1 MHQLHSDIWTRTMAR
16 RSAEAIQSVPRRA
29 LASPGAFG
37 NTIASLPQ
45 TTLLRSLCVEEADTL
60 QPQLAASQR
69 LFKIRMVDSQ
79 GHRDAAGLLVRR
91 RYAWRGYR
99 VGDAERVQPNRL
111 TFSACDLDNVVATIS
126 VGLDSDAGLFVDQL
140 YGAEVDKVRS
150 PGRKLCEFTKLA
162 VEASI
167 RSRPVLAALFHIAYI
182 HARCIN
188 RCTDLFVE
196 VNPRHVAF
204 YKQMLDFSVCGPERV
219 DPRVGAAAVLL
230 RLDLAVAERRIQ
242 ELGGRADLAS
252 THRSLYPHFFAASE
266 ESQITRRLRMV
277 G

>member
-1 MHQLHSDIWTRTMAR
+1 MAR
-16 RSAEAIQSVPRRA
+16 RSAEAIQSSARSRYAAP
-29 LASPGAFG
+29 SAFG
-37 NTIASLPQ
+37 NTIVSLPQ
-45 TTLLRSLCVEEADTL
+45 TAPLRSLCVEEGDTL
-60 QPQLAASQR
+60 QPQLARSQR

-79 GHRDAAGLLVRR
+79 GHRQAAGLLVRR

-99 VGDAERVQPNRL
+99 VGGVDRVQPNRL
-111 TFSACDLDNVVATIS
+111 TLSACDFDDVVATIS

-140 YGAEVDKVRS
+140 YGDEIDPLRV

-162 VEASI
+162 VEASV

-182 HARCIN
+182 HARRIN

-204 YKQMLDFSVCGPERV
+204 YRQMLDFTECGSERI
-219 DPRVGAAAVLL
+219 DPRVGASAVLL
-230 RLDLAVAERRIQ
+230 RLDLAVAERRIA
-242 ELGGRADLAS
+242 EMGGRAELAR
-252 THRSLYPHFFAASE
+252 THRSLYPHFFATNE
-266 ESQITRRLRMV
+266 ESQIERRLRVV